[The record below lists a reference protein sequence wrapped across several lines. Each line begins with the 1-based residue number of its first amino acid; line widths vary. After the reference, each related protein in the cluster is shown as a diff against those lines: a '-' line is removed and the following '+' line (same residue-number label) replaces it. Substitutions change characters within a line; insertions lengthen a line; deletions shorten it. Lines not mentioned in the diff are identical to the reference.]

1 MACPASLNAGEKWK
15 IGDKNNT
22 SQAHSHQIPKA
33 DAWPQKVSL
42 NATQSEGSGT
52 YTPKDILLNPELVGF
67 RGTLVAKEV
76 ISLSALEQIEIKVN
90 MSLQFPMIH
99 KSKIKSVQLCYG
111 TRDAF

>member
-1 MACPASLNAGEKWK
+1 M
-15 IGDKNNT
+15 
-22 SQAHSHQIPKA
+22 
-33 DAWPQKVSL
+33 
-42 NATQSEGSGT
+42 
-52 YTPKDILLNPELVGF
+52 
-67 RGTLVAKEV
+67 AKEV